1 MGLETQLKADI
12 DLRLTR
18 HQAIMVRKVCA
29 NMLFLKWS
37 IEKNYKHSVVNKLL
51 DDTCTERGHDDFT
64 VEKANYL
71 FKQYSTC
78 TCTMYLS
85 MPCLWYSLARDMLI
99 FSDLCF

>member
-18 HQAIMVRKVCA
+18 HQAIMVSKVCA
-29 NMLFLKWS
+29 NMLFLLKWS
-37 IEKNYKHSVVNKLL
+37 IEKNYKHSVVNELL

-78 TCTMYLS
+78 TCTF
-85 MPCLWYSLARDMLI
+85 PCLV
-99 FSDLCF
+99 FGTV